1 MYRLKILTVMV
12 IIIGLGIAAFQ
23 YFELPLEPEFYS
35 RAISRTVT
43 GLQKEFGNA
52 GFAAILFAAG
62 IFGFLMIQRRT

>member
-1 MYRLKILTVMV
+1 MYRVRVLAFMV
-12 IIIGLGIAAFQ
+12 IIIGLGMAAFQ
-23 YFELPLEPEFYS
+23 FYELPLDPNFYS

-43 GLQKEFGNA
+43 SLQNEFGNA